1 MKNEE
6 SYSDTISFPSYPV
19 IIVIIIISMSQF
31 SFNQRIKLKQSINFR
46 NTTLKAK
53 VLSKKYMLVD
63 CDYSKIHVTLESK
76 LSS

>member
-19 IIVIIIISMSQF
+19 IIVIISMSQF

-53 VLSKKYMLVD
+53 VLSKKYILVD